1 MKQSMK
7 EILVYISSYTQESPV
22 GIRLYSLELSS
33 GKLSSLGHDS
43 QLSQAS
49 YMAIDSNRMKL
60 YAVSETGEY
69 EGKAGGSVAAYDI
82 DANSGHLTWLNQKPT
97 YGGAPCFVSLD
108 QTASCLYVSNY
119 SKGNVSV
126 FPVEEDGKLGEAS
139 DIHQH
144 EGEGPNLL
152 RQDGPHAHSIT
163 PDFNNRFAIAADLG
177 IDQLVI
183 YDMDIAGRKLK
194 EHNAVHLQAGAGPRH
209 IAFRLKASSL
219 YVLNELNSTVTAM
232 RYDQAKGNASP
243 MQTISTLPREF
254 KGENTGADIHISPDE
269 RFLYAS
275 NRGHNSIVA
284 FAIGEENGML
294 TPIGHYPTLGET
306 PRNFAITPD
315 GKYLLAANQDS
326 GEVRI
331 SRIDQASGELI
342 DTGHAVQLPQP
353 VCIKMLD
360 LGAI

>member
-1 MKQSMK
+1 MKQTTK
-7 EILVYISSYTQESPV
+7 EILVYISSYTQENPV
-22 GIRLYSLELSS
+22 GIRLYALELAS
-33 GKLSSLGHDS
+33 GKLSSLGHGS

-49 YMAIDSNRMKL
+49 YMAVDSNRMKL

-82 DANSGHLTWLNQKPT
+82 DPKSGHLTWLNQKST

-119 SKGNVSV
+119 SKGNVCV
-126 FPVEEDGKLGEAS
+126 FPVDDDGKLGEAS

-144 EGEGPNLL
+144 EGKGPNAS

-183 YDMDIAGRKLK
+183 YDMDISGRKLK
-194 EHNAVHLQAGAGPRH
+194 EHNEVHLQAGAGPRH
-209 IAFRLKASSL
+209 IAFRLNASCL

-232 RYDQAKGNASP
+232 RYDQAEGNASP

-254 KGENTGADIHISPDE
+254 KSENTAADIHLSPDE
-269 RFLYAS
+269 RLLYAS
-275 NRGHNSIVA
+275 NRGHNSIAA
-284 FAIGEENGML
+284 FAIEEHSGTL
-294 TPIGHYPTLGET
+294 TAIGHYSTLGET
-306 PRNFAITPD
+306 PRNFVISPD
-315 GKYLLAANQDS
+315 GEFLLAANQDS
-326 GEVRI
+326 GDVRVWK
-331 SRIDQASGELI
+331 IDQASGELI
-342 DTGHAVQLPQP
+342 DTGHAVKVPQP

-360 LGAI
+360 LGAF